1 MSNLVLCEIRND
13 VAYVTLNRA
22 DKRNGLSRDLML
34 QLIKTAKT
42 LDKNRELRAVIL
54 SGDGAAFCSGLDFA
68 SWGKQPSKMVTGF
81 LKTVSDTNVFQEV
94 AWCWRKLQVPVVAV
108 THGVCFGGG
117 LQIALAA
124 DFRFTTPDCQ
134 FSIMEAKWGL
144 IPDMTGTVTLRELM
158 PIDKAK
164 ELTMTGRVF
173 DAEEAKQ
180 LNLVTGISD
189 TPIKDAEAL
198 VAEIVTRSPDS
209 VAASKALFHKTWAA
223 SESKALRL
231 ESVLQAKLLL
241 GRNHGIARKA
251 NMAKKL
257 PDFVRRR
264 FDY

>member
-54 SGDGAAFCSGLDFA
+54 SGDGVAFCSGLDFA

-189 TPIKDAEAL
+189 TPMKDAEAL

-223 SESKALRL
+223 GESKALRL

>member
-1 MSNLVLCEIRND
+1 MSKLVLCDIRND

-22 DKRNGLSRDLML
+22 DKRNGLSRELML
-34 QLIKTAKT
+34 ELISIAKK
-42 LDKNRELRAVIL
+42 LDKNRELRAVII
-54 SGDGAAFCSGLDFA
+54 SGDGEAFCSGLDFA
-68 SWGKQPSKMVTGF
+68 SWGKQPSKMVLGF
-81 LKTVSDTNVFQEV
+81 LKPVSDTNVFQEV

-117 LQIALAA
+117 LQIALGA
-124 DFRFTTPDCQ
+124 DFRFSTPDCQ

-144 IPDMTGTVTLRELM
+144 VPDMTGTVTLRELVPM
-158 PIDKAK
+158 DKAK
-164 ELTMTGRVF
+164 ELTMTGRIF
-173 DAEEAKQ
+173 DAVEAKE
-180 LNLVTGISD
+180 LNLVTGVSE
-189 TPIKDAEAL
+189 TPMEDAEAL

-209 VAASKALFHKTWAA
+209 VAATKALFHKTWAA
-223 SESKALRL
+223 KESKALRL

-241 GRNHGIARKA
+241 GRNHAIARKA